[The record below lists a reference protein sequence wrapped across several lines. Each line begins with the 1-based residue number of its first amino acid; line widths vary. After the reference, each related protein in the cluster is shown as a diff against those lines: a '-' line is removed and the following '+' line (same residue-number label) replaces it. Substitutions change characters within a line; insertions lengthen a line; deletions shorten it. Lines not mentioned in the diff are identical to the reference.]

1 MTWFKIDD
9 DFFFHP
15 KVIAAGNSAIGL
27 FVRCGSWASNHLTD
41 GFIPDKVIEM
51 FGNDADITRL
61 VEVGLL
67 EETDGDG
74 YLMPAF
80 LDYNPSADEVKATR
94 AASAERQRQSR
105 GRRSDDPE
113 DVTRDS
119 HVTDDDVTRDSR
131 VSHKDV
137 TRDSR
142 VSHSAPTRPDPTH
155 IKPPP
160 PGNTQPVDKVV
171 VAASKKIIEIS
182 PPSTAPK
189 KRHAYLAAMQRRLRA
204 EHPDIVDLLHAQR
217 LEDVVAEI
225 VRRETEPEVVELHT
239 GPPPPTHD
247 PDCEH
252 CAGSGWRTVDH
263 DALTVGR
270 CDCEPSYRVATVSEL
285 RRTS

>member
-51 FGNDADITRL
+51 FSSDADITRL
-61 VEVGLL
+61 VDVGLL

-113 DVTRDS
+113 DVTRES
-119 HVTDDDVTRDSR
+119 G

-171 VAASKKIIEIS
+171 VAASKKIIEIN

-204 EHPDIVDLLHAQR
+204 EHPDIVDLLHTQG
-217 LEDVVAEI
+217 LEDVVTEI

-239 GPPPPTHD
+239 GPPPPTHN

-270 CDCEPSYRVATVSEL
+270 CECTPPAWATVTEL
-285 RRTS
+285 RAPA

>member
-15 KVIAAGNSAIGL
+15 KVIAASNSAIGL

-51 FGNDADITRL
+51 FGSDADITRL
-61 VEVGLL
+61 VDVGLL

-113 DVTRDS
+113 DVTRES
-119 HVTDDDVTRDSR
+119 G

-171 VAASKKIIEIS
+171 VAASKKIIEIN

-204 EHPDIVDLLHAQR
+204 EHPDIVDLLHTQR
-217 LEDVVAEI
+217 LEDVVTEI

-239 GPPPPTHD
+239 GPPPPTHN

-270 CDCEPSYRVATVSEL
+270 CECTPPAWATVTEL
-285 RRTS
+285 RAPA

>member
-41 GFIPDKVIEM
+41 GFIPHKVIEM
-51 FGNDADITRL
+51 FGSEPDITRL
-61 VEVGLL
+61 VDVGLL

-119 HVTDDDVTRDSR
+119 HV
-131 VSHKDV
+131 SHKDV

-171 VAASKKIIEIS
+171 VAASKKIIEIN

-225 VRRETEPEVVELHT
+225 VRRETEPEVVELRAA
-239 GPPPPTHD
+239 PPPPTHD

-270 CDCEPSYRVATVSEL
+270 CECTPPAWATVREL
-285 RRTS
+285 RAPA

>member
-15 KVIAAGNSAIGL
+15 KVIAASNSAIGL

-51 FGNDADITRL
+51 FGSDADITRL
-61 VEVGLL
+61 VNVGLL

-113 DVTRDS
+113 DVTRES
-119 HVTDDDVTRDSR
+119 G

-171 VAASKKIIEIS
+171 VAASKKIIEIN

-204 EHPDIVDLLHAQR
+204 EHPDIVDLLHTQR
-217 LEDVVAEI
+217 LEDVVTEI

-239 GPPPPTHD
+239 GPPPPTHN

-270 CDCEPSYRVATVSEL
+270 CECTPPAWATVTEL
-285 RRTS
+285 RAPA

>member
-1 MTWFKIDD
+1 
-9 DFFFHP
+9 
-15 KVIAAGNSAIGL
+15 
-27 FVRCGSWASNHLTD
+27 
-41 GFIPDKVIEM
+41 
-51 FGNDADITRL
+51 
-61 VEVGLL
+61 
-67 EETDGDG
+67 
-74 YLMPAF
+74 
-80 LDYNPSADEVKATR
+80 VKATR

-160 PGNTQPVDKVV
+160 PRNTQPVDKVV
-171 VAASKKIIEIS
+171 VAASKKIIEIN

-270 CDCEPSYRVATVSEL
+270 CDCTPPAWATVTEL
-285 RRTS
+285 RAPA

>member
-15 KVIAAGNSAIGL
+15 KVIAASNSAIGL

-51 FGNDADITRL
+51 FGTDADITRL
-61 VEVGLL
+61 IDVGLL

-113 DVTRDS
+113 
-119 HVTDDDVTRDSR
+119 DVTRDSR

-171 VAASKKIIEIS
+171 VAASKKIIEIN

-204 EHPDIVDLLHAQR
+204 EHPDIVDLLHTQG
-217 LEDVVAEI
+217 LEDVVTEI

-239 GPPPPTHD
+239 GLPPPTHN

-270 CDCEPSYRVATVSEL
+270 CDCTPPAWATVTEL
-285 RRTS
+285 RAPA

>member
-9 DFFFHP
+9 DFFMHP

-119 HVTDDDVTRDSR
+119 R

-142 VSHSAPTRPDPTH
+142 VSHSAPTRPDPTR

-217 LEDVVAEI
+217 LDDVVAEI
-225 VRRETEPEVVELHT
+225 VRRETEPDVVELQT

-270 CDCEPSYRVATVSEL
+270 CDCTPPAWATVTEL
-285 RRTS
+285 RAPA